1 MWVLFFLRSET
12 SIRLACWFRVIETF
26 FLFQEKLSCC
36 STPLSLDCVFL
47 ISGSP
52 CTCACVRV
60 IWCPNVALFWHLFIY
75 LFNLSLIFLLWHKSM
90 HTVVLA
96 RWTLLLLSSC
106 WRRKLRF
113 MFVLKQW
120 ICFDPPMLK
129 CLVRQT
135 GARSPA
141 LVAQNVNQTESCIY
155 SHCFL
160 VLHPCSDTAVSTKV
174 HDVLLLKAL
183 K

>member
-1 MWVLFFLRSET
+1 MLVSCHRN
-12 SIRLACWFRVIETF
+12 F

-52 CTCACVRV
+52 CACAWVQV
-60 IWCPNVALFWHLFIY
+60 IWSPNVALFWHFFLY
-75 LFNLSLIFLLWHKSM
+75 LFNLSLSLSLSIFLLWHKSM

-96 RWTLLLLSSC
+96 RWTLLLLSSY
-106 WRRKLRF
+106 WRRKLHS

-120 ICFDPPMLK
+120 MCFDAPMLK

-141 LVAQNVNQTESCIY
+141 LVAQNINQTESCIY

-160 VLHPCSDTAVSTKV
+160 VLHPCSDTVVSTKD